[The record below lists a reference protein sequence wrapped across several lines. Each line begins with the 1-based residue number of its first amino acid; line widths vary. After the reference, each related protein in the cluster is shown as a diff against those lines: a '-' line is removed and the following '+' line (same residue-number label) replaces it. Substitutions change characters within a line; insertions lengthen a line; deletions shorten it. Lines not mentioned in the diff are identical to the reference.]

1 MPLRDRLPAPPRRE
15 ASEWLDDLPGAGIHP
30 SVLAESLRE
39 VWRLNRLVGATRVLW
54 SDAEKMLPP
63 SRATLLDVGTG
74 AADTPIAFLK
84 WGSEQGLLLDITGL
98 DLSPDM
104 LDEARRRVADRP
116 VTLVKGD
123 ARHLPFADASFDVV
137 TALGV
142 LHHFDEADASRMITE
157 MWRVARAG
165 IVVVDLERSYAT
177 QVVGTWALR
186 VLTRNPLTRHDGLI
200 SIRRSY
206 TLRELGTL
214 AEATGLR
221 GADVRRRRAI
231 LVSLS
236 ARKG

>member
-1 MPLRDRLPAPPRRE
+1 M
-15 ASEWLDDLPGAGIHP
+15 
-30 SVLAESLRE
+30 
-39 VWRLNRLVGATRVLW
+39 
-54 SDAEKMLPP
+54 
-63 SRATLLDVGTG
+63 
-74 AADTPIAFLK
+74 
-84 WGSEQGLLLDITGL
+84 
-98 DLSPDM
+98 
-104 LDEARRRVADRP
+104 
-116 VTLVKGD
+116 
-123 ARHLPFADASFDVV
+123 
-137 TALGV
+137 
-142 LHHFDEADASRMITE
+142 
-157 MWRVARAG
+157 
-165 IVVVDLERSYAT
+165 T